1 VVAASLDGNQG
12 VLNGEETEGSNGGG
26 VNLVLHYAL
35 KVRIEEGR
43 HGRWGETTGGGA
55 GCDAGEGSQ
64 RWEEE
69 LTGGPHLSAS
79 ERKRKGEEGEL
90 GRQLGLMG
98 HAG

>member
-26 VNLVLHYAL
+26 VNLVLHCARE
-35 KVRIEEGR
+35 RIEEGR